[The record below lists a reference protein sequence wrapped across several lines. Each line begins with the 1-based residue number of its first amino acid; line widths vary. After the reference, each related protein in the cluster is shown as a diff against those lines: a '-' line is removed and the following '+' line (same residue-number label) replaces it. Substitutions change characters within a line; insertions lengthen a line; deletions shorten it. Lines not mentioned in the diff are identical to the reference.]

1 MYICRRLYYMTN
13 LFILKIIAK
22 KFFLLNNSFYICS
35 IIINLKINK
44 MKNLAVNFSKL
55 DGLYKGGVI
64 FIASVIVPCLVVVMN
79 DVLTNG
85 SNLL

>member
-1 MYICRRLYYMTN
+1 
-13 LFILKIIAK
+13 
-22 KFFLLNNSFYICS
+22 
-35 IIINLKINK
+35 
-44 MKNLAVNFSKL
+44 MKNLIVNFKNL